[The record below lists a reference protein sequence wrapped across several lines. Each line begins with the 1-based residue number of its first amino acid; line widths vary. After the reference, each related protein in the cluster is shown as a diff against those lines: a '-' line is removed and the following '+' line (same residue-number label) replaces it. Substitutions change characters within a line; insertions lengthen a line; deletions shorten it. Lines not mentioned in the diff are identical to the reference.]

1 MAHLY
6 FHCTNAD
13 EAMRDRS
20 GRDVASLAEA
30 HREALAIARLV
41 MDSVSGLPDFRDW
54 LIHVEDE
61 EGSELMLVPFT
72 FAKNRLH

>member
-41 MDSVSGLPDFRDW
+41 MDRVSGLPDFRDW

-72 FAKNRLH
+72 FAKPHLH